1 MHNEGLI
8 MSDNWIRKALVFVI
22 IGLFIGAGVVPSI
35 SSNVSSLSADN
46 TLYVDDGNT
55 YLKTNNQDVINLG
68 SEGTE
73 YWALLVAVGVYAD
86 SPGNDRPLM
95 LEEVDDLYD
104 LLLQSEWWSEDHI
117 KVIKGE
123 DATISNIIQGLR
135 WLDKMEDSDDISMVF
150 ITTHGFPLDVD
161 IPPLDED
168 DGVDEGLVSYW
179 GFAYLNLFLW
189 DDELNFLLNRLES
202 QGVCLIVDSCF
213 AGGFNDPPDWNITG
227 INKYSNTQDD
237 YQESSVK
244 WIDGFGE
251 DVQGQ
256 GRVVLMASR
265 EDEVSY
271 SGGFSPY
278 LIDGLRGFAD
288 TNLDDVITA
297 EEAFYYAEPRA
308 SWQHPTMYDGYDGEL
323 PLFQLGSTVQA
334 DETSKNQIRSEIK
347 TTEKQTNAEYAE
359 ENSVVC
365 GYIEDSGTSDPIENA
380 YVSVRGYDNQWDVYE
395 NETTTGEFGYYS
407 MDIPSGR
414 FRVSAYADGY
424 LSARS
429 SPFEI
434 DEYETIWINLSLG
447 PHPDQNAAICG
458 YITDEKT
465 GDPIEG
471 TTVDLFWGNQNQ
483 FYINDTLSDPSGF
496 YLINVAAGH
505 IDLDVEASGYF
516 LEYSEGII
524 IDEYETAW
532 LNVSLY
538 PRPQKNAIF
547 CGYITDDKTGD
558 PLSNARVSVEQIDIA
573 QGFEYGNETYT
584 DSLGFF
590 SINIAAGEVY
600 HDIRKGGYDYYN
612 PYRLDIV
619 DYGTLWMNVSLSEKL
634 IEVEIAKPLNAFYI
648 DNERVT
654 PFPEARIIGEIEIEA
669 YIPGSWNE
677 PGDADKVEFYID
689 DILKATVT
697 SKPFNWT
704 WDEIT
709 IGKHTIKV
717 IAYDD
722 EGNSTS
728 DEITV
733 WKFF

>member
-1 MHNEGLI
+1 MKKELLKNSKIFAVIL
-8 MSDNWIRKALVFVI
+8 LFV
-22 IGLFIGAGVVPSI
+22 GASF
-35 SSNVSSLSADN
+35 LSAVSAIPTDN
-46 TLYVDDGNT
+46 TH
-55 YLKTNNQDVINLG
+55 LKTNNQDVINLG
-68 SEGTE
+68 NEGTE

-86 SPGNDRPLM
+86 NPNEDRPLM

-104 LLLQSEWWSEDHI
+104 LLLQSDWWSEDHI

-123 DATISNIIQGLR
+123 DATIFNIIRGLR

-161 IPPLDED
+161 MPPLDED
-168 DGVDEGLVSYW
+168 DGADEALMGYW

-213 AGGFNDPPDWNITG
+213 AGGFNDPPDWNITD
-227 INKYSNTQDD
+227 INRYPIVKDD
-237 YQESSVK
+237 YQESAVK
-244 WIDGFGE
+244 WMEGFGE
-251 DVQGQ
+251 DVRGQ

-297 EEAFYYAEPRA
+297 EEVFYYTEPRT
-308 SWQHPTMYDGYDGEL
+308 SRQHPTMYDGYDGEL
-323 PLFQLGSTVQA
+323 PLFQLGSTIQA
-334 DETSKNQIRSEIK
+334 DDTSKNQIRSEIK
-347 TTEKQTNAEYAE
+347 TTEQQTNSEYEE
-359 ENSVVC
+359 ENSLVC
-365 GYIEDSGTSDPIENA
+365 GYIKDSGTSDPIENA
-380 YVSVRGYDNQWDVYE
+380 YVSVRGRDNQWEFYE
-395 NETTTGEFGYYS
+395 NETITDEFGYYA
-407 MDIPSGR
+407 MNIPSGR
-414 FRVSAYADGY
+414 FRVSASADGY
-424 LSARS
+424 LSAES
-429 SPFEI
+429 GPFEI

-447 PHPDQNAAICG
+447 PRPDENAVICG
-458 YITDEKT
+458 YITDEET

-471 TTVDLFWGNQNQ
+471 ATVDLFWGDQNQ
-483 FYINDTLSDPSGF
+483 FYRNDTLSDPSGF
-496 YLINVAAGH
+496 YLMNVAAGY

-516 LEYSEGII
+516 REYFEGII
-524 IDEYETAW
+524 IDEYETVW

-538 PRPQKNAIF
+538 PRPQENAIV
-547 CGYITDDKTGD
+547 CGYITDETTGD
-558 PLSNARVSVEQIDIA
+558 PLSNARVSLEWVDIEQ
-573 QGFEYGNETYT
+573 GHEYRNETYT
-584 DSLGFF
+584 DSFGFF
-590 SINIAAGEVY
+590 SINIADGEVY
-600 HDIRKGGYDYYN
+600 HDIRKQGYDYYN

-619 DYGTLWMNVSLSEKL
+619 DYETLWMNVSIVKEL

-648 DNERVT
+648 NNERVI
-654 PFPEARIIGEIEIEA
+654 PFPKVRIIGEIEIEA
-669 YIPGSWNE
+669 YIPGSWYE

-689 DILKATVT
+689 DVLKATVT

-722 EGNSTS
+722 EGNSAT
-728 DEITV
+728 DEREV
-733 WKFF
+733 RKFL